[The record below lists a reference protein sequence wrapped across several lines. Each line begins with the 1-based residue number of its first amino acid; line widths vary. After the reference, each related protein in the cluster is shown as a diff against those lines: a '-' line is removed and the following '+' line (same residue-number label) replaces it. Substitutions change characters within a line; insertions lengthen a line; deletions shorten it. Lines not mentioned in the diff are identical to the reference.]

1 MNYLIIGFGRTAKN
15 WQHYLQLLNIPIKN
29 WNRKIAA
36 SELPAMIEQS
46 SHVLLLISD
55 NAIEAFYKQHP
66 QLLNK
71 ICIHF
76 SGALDISGVHS
87 VHPLASFNQDLLA
100 LEDYKKIPLVSTSE
114 LSPAKLLP
122 GIDNPFYKIKASEKS
137 KYHALCVLSGNF
149 SVLLWQKVA
158 AEFAKLNLPKDLER
172 NYRQMIFDN
181 MQKNLSTA
189 LTGPIARKD
198 DATIFKNLDSLKN
211 DAYQKVYLA
220 FLEAHYPEAAK
231 KYSALQAGGPQ

>member
-15 WQHYLQLLNIPIKN
+15 WQHYLQLLNIPVKN

-66 QLLNK
+66 QLQQK
-71 ICIHF
+71 ICAHF
-76 SGALDISGVHS
+76 SGALEISGVHS

-100 LEDYKKIPLVSTSE
+100 LSDYKKIPLVSTSE
-114 LSPAKLLP
+114 LPLSNLLP
-122 GIDNPFYKIKASEKS
+122 GIDNPFYQIKAFDKA
-137 KYHALCVLSGNF
+137 KYHALCVLGGNF

-158 AEFAKLNLPKDLER
+158 AEFAKLNLPKDIEQ
-172 NYRQMIFDN
+172 NFRQMIFNN
-181 MQKNLSTA
+181 MQNDLSTA
-189 LTGPIARKD
+189 LTGPLSRKD
-198 DATIFKNLDSLKN
+198 DTTIFKNLDSLKN
-211 DAYQKVYLA
+211 DSYQKVYLA

-231 KYSALQAGGPQ
+231 KYSALQVGGHK